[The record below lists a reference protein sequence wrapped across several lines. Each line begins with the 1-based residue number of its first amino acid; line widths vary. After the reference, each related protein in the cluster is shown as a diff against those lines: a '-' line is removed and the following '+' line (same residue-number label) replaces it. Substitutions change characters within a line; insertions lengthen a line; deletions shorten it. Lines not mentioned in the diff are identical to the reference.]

1 MHYSCG
7 VIYLQHAIC
16 YSCGVIYL
24 QLWSYLLQLWSYLF
38 AAVELFVTAVELF
51 ICSCGAICYSCGCWY
66 MYLVCIENWLFVLFF
81 VFFLVFFS
89 RVLSEIK
96 GRFEPDV
103 VVLQCGADML
113 SGDPLG
119 SFSLTLRGVG
129 MCATFILQWGIPTLL
144 LGGGW

>member
-1 MHYSCG
+1 VG
-7 VIYLQHAIC
+7 
-16 YSCGVIYL
+16 
-24 QLWSYLLQLWSYLF
+24 
-38 AAVELFVTAVELF
+38 LFVTAVGVG
-51 ICSCGAICYSCGCWY
+51 ICTW
-66 MYLVCIENWLFVLFF
+66 FVLGTSCFF
-81 VFFLVFFS
+81 VFFS

>member
-1 MHYSCG
+1 M
-7 VIYLQHAIC
+7 
-16 YSCGVIYL
+16 
-24 QLWSYLLQLWSYLF
+24 LQLWSYLF
-38 AAVELFVTAVELF
+38 AAVGLFVTAVGVG
-51 ICSCGAICYSCGCWY
+51 ICTW
-66 MYLVCIENWLFVLFF
+66 FVLRTGCLFCFF
-81 VFFLVFFS
+81 CFFFLFFFS